1 MSISG
6 SESDTDED
14 YEDEMNELSISIL
27 KEDVVEGTKY
37 RDDRQPK
44 FYFKNGNDEI
54 ISIYKKVLFNN
65 QVKQLLYF
73 SLELSIRE
81 LFIYSWQLNLGLL
94 YSYHVFISLK
104 FILTLRS
111 YRCFLVQMTESAEF
125 VEEYFVFCM
134 FFVLVSNLFIYL
146 D

>member
-81 LFIYSWQLNLGLL
+81 LFMYSWQPNLGLL
-94 YSYHVFISLK
+94 YFYHVFISLK
-104 FILTLRS
+104 IFLTL
-111 YRCFLVQMTESAEF
+111 
-125 VEEYFVFCM
+125 
-134 FFVLVSNLFIYL
+134 
-146 D
+146 